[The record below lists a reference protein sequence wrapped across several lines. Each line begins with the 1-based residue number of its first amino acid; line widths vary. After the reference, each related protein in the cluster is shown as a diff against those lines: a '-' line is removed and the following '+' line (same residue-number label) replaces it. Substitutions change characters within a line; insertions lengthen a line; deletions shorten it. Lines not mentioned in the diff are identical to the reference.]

1 MLHWKINDNLILY
14 TQCMDKRKKNKD
26 GLDRKNLYERVYNI
40 EPFKTFLTIIT
51 ITTLFVFVL
60 IFLAEFSKK

>member
-1 MLHWKINDNLILY
+1 
-14 TQCMDKRKKNKD
+14 MDKRKKNKD

>member
-14 TQCMDKRKKNKD
+14 TQCIDNRKKNQD

-40 EPFKTFLTIIT
+40 DPFKT
-51 ITTLFVFVL
+51 TTLFVFVL

>member
-1 MLHWKINDNLILY
+1 MLHWKIYDNLILY
-14 TQCMDKRKKNKD
+14 TQCMNKRKNNQD

-51 ITTLFVFVL
+51 ITTLFVFAL